1 MLAVPPFAVLLLAN
15 LLPLAGVAFWHW
27 SLEGVVFLYWIE
39 NLLLGLC
46 NVAAMLA
53 AQADE
58 DGKPADG
65 WSNRIVMTVFFAG
78 HYGAFCAGHG
88 VVLATIFGLHRPD
101 WETATDADLISVLER
116 LAAQPSV
123 LLAVAAMAASHG
135 WDLYRNYFATGAYR
149 TANADKL
156 MNAPYKRIIATHLF
170 IFIAVFALLGLGSP
184 VAAMLGFVLLK
195 TSVDLAMR
203 RRGRPATP

>member
-1 MLAVPPFAVLLLAN
+1 MIPAPPVAFLVLAN
-15 LLPLAGVAFWHW
+15 LLPLAGVAFWQW
-27 SLEGVVFLYWIE
+27 SLEGVVFLYWAE
-39 NLLLGLC
+39 NVVLGLA
-46 NVAAMLA
+46 NAAAMLA

-88 VVLATIFGLHRPD
+88 VVLAVIFGLHRPD
-101 WETATDADLISVLER
+101 WETAADADLLPVLER
-116 LAAQPSV
+116 LASQPSV

-135 WDLYRNYFATGAYR
+135 WDLYRDYFATGAFR

-156 MNAPYKRIIATHLF
+156 MTAPYKRIVATHLF
-170 IFIAVFALLGLGSP
+170 IFVAVFALLGLGSP
-184 VAAMLGFVLLK
+184 VAAMAGFILLK
-195 TSVDLAMR
+195 TGVDLAMR
-203 RRGRPATP
+203 RRPAA